1 MNLIIF
7 FSDNYTKLCTVE
19 VDLSQA
25 ILTIPKDTGEGNL
38 YEVFIDFILLFGM
51 TELKAQVAW
60 TENVSNLHMLFN
72 PNRYSD

>member
-1 MNLIIF
+1 MNFIIIF
-7 FSDNYTKLCTVE
+7 FSDNYTKLCVVE

-25 ILTIPKDTGEGNL
+25 ILPKVTEEGNF
-38 YEVFIDFILLFGM
+38 YAADVDFILLFGM

-72 PNRYSD
+72 RNRYSD